1 VQVLAFDAGRVR
13 TTGEWIYWN
22 SRVGEPVVVPV
33 PFFLVTHPL
42 GNVLIDGGFG
52 AYVLEQ
58 PEPGPDQ
65 PARTHIP
72 QVSAEDLCL
81 NRLGEAGIEPESIRY
96 LVQTHLH
103 NDHSGAIPSF
113 PGVPVLVHR
122 AELDYAFNPEWF
134 ARMAY
139 AAADLGGTVGWVAL
153 GADEDGLDLLGDGS
167 IRLLFT
173 PGHSPG
179 HLSVLVQPSEGRRVL
194 LTGDAA
200 YTSEHFEERALPGY
214 FHSTDAVAASVRRLR
229 LRAAAKDTLV
239 VFGHDAVQWT
249 RLPQAPMPLV

>member
-1 VQVLAFDAGRVR
+1 MLAFDAGRVH

-58 PEPGPDQ
+58 PEPDPDQ
-65 PARTHIP
+65 PPPTHVP
-72 QVSAEDLCL
+72 HVSADDLCL
-81 NRLGEAGIEPESIRY
+81 NRLGEAGIEPESVRY

-103 NDHSGAIPSF
+103 NDHSGAIPFF
-113 PGVPVLVHR
+113 PDVPVLVQR
-122 AELDYAFNPEWF
+122 AELDCAFNPEWF

-139 AAADLGGTVGWVAL
+139 AAADLDGSVDWVPL

-179 HLSVLVQPSEGRRVL
+179 HLSVLVQPSEGRPVL

-200 YTSEHFEERALPGY
+200 YTSEHFEQQALPGY
-214 FHSTDAVAASVRRLR
+214 FHSADAVAASVRRLR
-229 LRAAAKDTLV
+229 LRAAARETLV
-239 VFGHDAVQWT
+239 VFGHDALQWGQ
-249 RLPQAPMPLV
+249 LPKAPMPLV